1 MDGPVSAWE
10 LNKQAVTAV
19 IRSRIYIGIS
29 CPPALINTEPQENG
43 KTRKTKF
50 ISLLYL
56 QNNYSKQN
64 IVPIK
69 YK

>member
-1 MDGPVSAWE
+1 LIYFRLGV
-10 LNKQAVTAV
+10 KQT
-19 IRSRIYIGIS
+19 SRNGCHKKPDLYWDQLPS
-29 CPPALINTEPQENG
+29 VLINTGPRENG